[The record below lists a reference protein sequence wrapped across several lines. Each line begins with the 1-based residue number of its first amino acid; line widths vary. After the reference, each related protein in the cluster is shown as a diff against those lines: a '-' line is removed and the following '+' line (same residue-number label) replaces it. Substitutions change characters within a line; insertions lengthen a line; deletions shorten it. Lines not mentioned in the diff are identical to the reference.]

1 MTKKHLLLILNCY
14 QNYFNDYVN
23 ISEEDLDNIYMKVA
37 IADTQKNIDNSIGLE
52 YLEPGP
58 CIASERWINT
68 LTSEVYEVPVEVLR
82 DFENK
87 VKL

>member
-1 MTKKHLLLILNCY
+1 
-14 QNYFNDYVN
+14 
-23 ISEEDLDNIYMKVA
+23 MKVA

-58 CIASERWINT
+58 CIASERWVNT
-68 LTSEVYEVPVEVLR
+68 LTNEVYDVPVEVLR